1 MGIIDLIPVV
11 SDLWSTAFSPLH
23 RFMSVSLALI
33 AVGAFSTIGIG
44 CGVLSYRLARRHL
57 FDDLTKLPR
66 QINWLRYRAFGLG
79 QRRVGNHWVIA
90 IDLNRFNTIRY
101 CLGRDVGDRLLVSVS
116 NRIQSSLKRD
126 EYLMRTGED
135 EFAIVLADGSESNR
149 ALNLANTIRRLMR
162 RPFWINNQPLF
173 MTLSLGVASSSGH
186 DLHETLGAA
195 RVVMYRAKATG
206 QRYPAVFDHTVR
218 AQSIARLQLEI
229 DLRESIAH
237 SRILRSTI
245 DNNNHA
251 ADSVEISDELSQF
264 PHSELGEEFR
274 VNYQPI
280 IHLGSGK
287 IRGFEALM
295 RWEHPSRGRVS
306 PLEFIPVCEET
317 GLIVPLGQWILQE
330 ACQQLKQWSQEKSSP
345 QPLFMSVNVS
355 GAQLQM
361 PDFIDR
367 LREVIDQTGI
377 QSPALK
383 LEITENT
390 AMEDVEATIEI
401 FQRLRSLNINLGL
414 DDFGTGYSSLSY
426 LHRLPVQTLK
436 IDKAFVQDLEHSRES
451 QAIAKTIIALARTL
465 KLRTIAEGI
474 ETLPQLR
481 FLRALGCDYG
491 QGFFFSPPLN
501 PHQTSQLLAQAPD
514 WGTYP

>member
-1 MGIIDLIPVV
+1 
-11 SDLWSTAFSPLH
+11 
-23 RFMSVSLALI
+23 MSVSLALI
-33 AVGAFSTIGIG
+33 AVGAFSTIGVG

-66 QINWLRYRAFGLG
+66 QIGWLRYRAFGLSKTK
-79 QRRVGNHWVIA
+79 VTDHWVIA

-116 NRIQSSLKRD
+116 ARLKSSLKRN
-126 EYLMRTGED
+126 EYLMRAGED
-135 EFAIVLADGSESNR
+135 EFAIVLSDIAESNR
-149 ALNLANTIRRLMR
+149 ALNLANTLRRLMR
-162 RPFWINNQPLF
+162 RPFWIDGQPLF
-173 MTLSLGVASSSGH
+173 VTLSLGVASSSDS

-206 QRYPAVFDHTVR
+206 QRSPAVFDHTVR
-218 AQSIARLQLEI
+218 TQSIARLQLEI
-229 DLRESIAH
+229 DLRESISH
-237 SRILRSTI
+237 SRILHSTLD
-245 DNNNHA
+245 DNNQA
-251 ADSVEISDELSQF
+251 ADSVEISDEHSQF

-280 IHLGSGK
+280 VHLGSGK

-306 PLEFIPVCEET
+306 PVDFIPVCEET

-330 ACQQLKQWSQEKSSP
+330 ACDQLKQWLNN
-345 QPLFMSVNVS
+345 QPNNQTLFVSVNVS
-355 GAQLQM
+355 GTQLQM

-367 LREVIDQTGI
+367 LREVIAQTGI
-377 QSPALK
+377 QSQALK
-383 LEITENT
+383 LEITEST

-401 FQRLRSLNINLGL
+401 FQRLRSLRINLGL

-436 IDKAFVQDLEHSRES
+436 LDKAFVQDLEHSRES
-451 QAIAKTIIALARTL
+451 QAIAKTIVALARTL

-481 FLRALGCDYG
+481 FLQALGCDYG
-491 QGFFFSPPLN
+491 QGFLFSPPLT
-501 PHQTSQLLAQAPD
+501 PHQASQLLTQQPE